1 MLKRALEETQDALE
15 HWFAQA
21 WMMGDQYKSMLVVV
35 LAMLIEMSFGVGVI
49 ALLVKLWKYVLMQ

>member
-1 MLKRALEETQDALE
+1 
-15 HWFAQA
+15 
-21 WMMGDQYKSMLVVV
+21 MMGDKYESMLVLA

>member
-21 WMMGDQYKSMLVVV
+21 WMMGDLSKSMWVVV
-35 LAMLIEMSFGVGVI
+35 LATVIELSFGAGVI
-49 ALLVKLWKYVLMQ
+49 ALLVRLLK

>member
-21 WMMGDQYKSMLVVV
+21 WMMGDQFKSMWVVG
-35 LAMLIEMSFGVGVI
+35 LAILIEMSFGVGAI
-49 ALLVKLWKYVLMQ
+49 ALLVRLWKSVLTQ